1 MGFEPIS
8 ALYQTGSVVSRA
20 LPLPLADRLARFA
33 SRVVASRSEERRLI
47 AERHLQRVHGP
58 DFGGAELRDAVHQT
72 FDSYARYWVESFRL
86 PGLSADVV
94 DAGFSYEGYEH
105 IERALAGGN
114 GVITVMPHLGGW
126 EWAAF
131 WLTQVMGVTV
141 TAVVEPL
148 EPPELFEFF
157 VKFRRALGMNIVP
170 LGPQAGAQV
179 VSALKANHLVCLL
192 ADRDI
197 AGDGIDVE
205 FFGERTTI
213 PAGPVTIAMRT
224 GAPLVPAAVY
234 FTETGHHADIHPPMD
249 LARQGRFRA
258 DMARLSQDLAVTLED
273 FIRPAPEQW
282 HLQQPNWPSD
292 YDALEAIGH
301 PHERPGHPKA

>member
-1 MGFEPIS
+1 VGFEPIS
-8 ALYQTGSVVSRA
+8 AVYKTGSALSRG
-20 LPLPLADRLARFA
+20 LPLVVADPLARLA

-47 AERHLQRVHGP
+47 TERHLQRVHGP
-58 DFGGAELRDAVHQT
+58 AFGGDELRRAVYQT

-86 PGLSADVV
+86 PGLSPDVV

-105 IERALAGGN
+105 LDRALAAGN
-114 GVITVMPHLGGW
+114 GVIAVMPHLGGW

-148 EPPELFEFF
+148 QPPELFEFF
-157 VKFRRALGMNIVP
+157 VDFRRALGMNIVP

-179 VSALKANHLVCLL
+179 VAALKANHLVCLL

-197 AGDGIDVE
+197 TGDGIEVE
-205 FFGERTTI
+205 FFGESTTI

-234 FTETGHHADIHPPMD
+234 FTETGHHADIRTPMD
-249 LARQGRFRA
+249 LTRQGRFRA
-258 DMARLSQDLAVTLED
+258 DVARLTQDLAVTLED

-292 YDALEAIGH
+292 YDALDAIGH
-301 PHERPGHPKA
+301 PHTRPGGPKA